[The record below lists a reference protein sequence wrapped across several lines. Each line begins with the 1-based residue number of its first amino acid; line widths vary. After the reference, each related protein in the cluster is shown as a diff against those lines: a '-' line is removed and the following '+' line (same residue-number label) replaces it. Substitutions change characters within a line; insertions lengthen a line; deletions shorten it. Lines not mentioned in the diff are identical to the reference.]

1 MMLNKKLDEVTVISK
16 YDSLVKKQQRIMDDM
31 SNTGREKDYKV
42 QKIEKYYESKI
53 DILTRQ
59 LQAVAL
65 QIDTV
70 QRYIAAVGDS
80 SNPAV
85 NQIKKSNKKRGE

>member
-1 MMLNKKLDEVTVISK
+1 MIKKKLTEDSVIDK
-16 YDSLVKKQQRIMDDM
+16 YDELIKKQQRLMDDM

-42 QKIEKYYESKI
+42 QKIEKEYDSKI
-53 DILTRQ
+53 DIITRK

-70 QRYIAAVGDS
+70 QRYIASTGDTT
-80 SNPAV
+80 NPAV
-85 NQIKKSNKKRGE
+85 IQIKKTNKKREE